1 MLTCMVPLTLERRGG
16 RTSGLREPVGTAETM
31 RRGFFFPPTAR
42 ETERERGGGGGGR
55 RVSERGI

>member
-16 RTSGLREPVGTAETM
+16 RTSGLRAPVGTAETM

-42 ETERERGGGGGGR
+42 ETERERERGGGGG
-55 RVSERGI
+55 EEEE